1 MPAACRPGPGPDHAR
16 GLSAP
21 SQARAGP
28 FGAPSSH
35 PASRAA
41 AAAAPAATLLK
52 MGRRSRCA
60 RPPSRASLGDGSQ
73 ACARADRP
81 QPWSTRCS
89 ASPSTTAWAAPAT
102 VSGRSRDTQEPRRS
116 QQLPRERHR
125 AGHGRRAGLRW
136 LRDAPEPNPQH
147 AATGA
152 AQDAHARP
160 CTPPLTPSHPLST
173 ARHGRPGRARGLS
186 CLAQDS
192 RAVTERRTAWRARA
206 ARSPAHLQQGGSRGG
221 CRRSSG
227 RRVARGSP
235 EGAGSR
241 LRQAGQATGTA
252 RPVQRRSSREEAA
265 KGSREE
271 AAKGSREEAA
281 RSSQGGAPV
290 RQPGARSDEPAPR
303 RRDRR
308 AGPPNPARCAARA
321 RGWRGRPPAAS
332 APRSPAGY
340 SGCSPGTP
348 GCRRHRAP
356 CARPARARSACARR
370 RRER

>member
-1 MPAACRPGPGPDHAR
+1 MPPACRPGPGPDHAR

-160 CTPPLTPSHPLST
+160 CTPPLTPSRPRATVALAVPVACPAWRRIREPSPRD
-173 ARHGRPGRARGLS
+173 ARPGGRAQRDRLPIFSKAAAGAAAAAALDAGW
-186 CLAQDS
+186 LEGAPKGP
-192 RAVTERRTAWRARA
+192 ARA
-206 ARSPAHLQQGGSRGG
+206 CARQD
-221 CRRSSG
+221 
-227 RRVARGSP
+227 
-235 EGAGSR
+235 
-241 LRQAGQATGTA
+241 
-252 RPVQRRSSREEAA
+252 RPR
-265 KGSREE
+265 
-271 AAKGSREEAA
+271 
-281 RSSQGGAPV
+281 
-290 RQPGARSDEPAPR
+290 
-303 RRDRR
+303 
-308 AGPPNPARCAARA
+308 
-321 RGWRGRPPAAS
+321 
-332 APRSPAGY
+332 
-340 SGCSPGTP
+340 
-348 GCRRHRAP
+348 
-356 CARPARARSACARR
+356 ARPARCNDEAAAKRLRR
-370 RRER
+370 AAAKRPRRAAAKRLRGAAKEGRP